1 MEWGD
6 KYCVEFVPAAGRE
19 FGKLDNSIR
28 LLFEDPILRLSEKPT
43 QGADRIT
50 KLESELPVYKRRVG
64 DYRMFFSLD
73 SKKKRVTILAF
84 RKRDSDTYDVK
95 ELRKIAGR
103 Q

>member
-1 MEWGD
+1 
-6 KYCVEFVPAAGRE
+6 
-19 FGKLDNSIR
+19 
-28 LLFEDPILRLSEKPT
+28 
-43 QGADRIT
+43 
-50 KLESELPVYKRRVG
+50 
-64 DYRMFFSLD
+64 MFFSLD

>member
-43 QGADRIT
+43 QGAD
-50 KLESELPVYKRRVG
+50 
-64 DYRMFFSLD
+64 
-73 SKKKRVTILAF
+73 
-84 RKRDSDTYDVK
+84 
-95 ELRKIAGR
+95 
-103 Q
+103 

>member
-6 KYCVEFVPAAGRE
+6 KYSVEVVPAAGRE

-28 LLFEDPILRLSEKPT
+28 LQFEDPILRLSEKPT
-43 QGADRIT
+43 QGANRIT
-50 KLESELPVYKRRVG
+50 KIESELPIYKRRVG
-64 DYRMFFSLD
+64 DYRMFFSLN
-73 SKKKRVTILAF
+73 SKKKQVTILAF
-84 RKRDSDTYDVK
+84 RKRDSDTYDIQ